1 MFSFKRNSIKT
12 KVAVC
17 LLGAFGLLLNACASD
32 SVTPENAPK
41 PVYNKPTDP
50 YKVAANNPYTPQGYK
65 GQKIIRIALLA
76 PFNSAVAGDKEEALN
91 LKAGAELALNTFS
104 DGKTILFTLDSG
116 ATIESAST
124 AAKEAL
130 NGGADFILGPLFAK
144 GVEAVAPFAR
154 TNNATLF
161 SFSTDV
167 TYAGNGVYVLSFLPE
182 DETNRIITYA
192 ASRGIKKLVMLTP
205 NTKYGERVANQ
216 AKASAK
222 ALGMELV
229 FAKTYDPTKGNSIVE
244 AANTAAP
251 FAKGMKASEIA
262 YFLPE
267 RGAALKML
275 VKALTDKG
283 ANTMRAQYLGTSLWN
298 DDNTLTD
305 SKLFGGWFVAT
316 EGEARDKF
324 EKEFT
329 AITSRKATRLAGLGY
344 DAVALIANA
353 AKNGDKKAIN
363 EKLLERSSGFVGI
376 NGRFR
381 FNDGIIE
388 RSMPILEVGG
398 LGSKIIDAA
407 PSKF

>member
-1 MFSFKRNSIKT
+1 MFSFRRNSIKT
-12 KVAVC
+12 KVAAG
-17 LLGAFGLLLNACASD
+17 LLGALGLFLSACASTD
-32 SVTPENAPK
+32 TTNDNVPK
-41 PVYNKPTDP
+41 PVYNKPSDP
-50 YKVAANNPYTPQGYK
+50 YKVAASNPYTPQGYK

-76 PFNSAVAGDKEEALN
+76 PFSSVAAGDKDEALN

-104 DGKTILFTLDSG
+104 DGKTVLFSVDSG
-116 ATIESAST
+116 ATIESASA
-124 AAKEAL
+124 AAKQAL
-130 NGGADFILGPLFAK
+130 NNGADFILGPLFAK

-154 TNNATLF
+154 ANNATLF

-182 DETNRIITYA
+182 DETNRIISYA
-192 ASRGIKKLVMLTP
+192 AARGIKKLVILTP
-205 NTKYGERVANQ
+205 NTKYGERVAAQ
-216 AKASAK
+216 AKNSAN
-222 ALGMELV
+222 ALGINIV
-229 FAKTYDPTKGNSIVE
+229 FSKSYDPTKGNSIIE
-244 AANTAAP
+244 AANAAAP

-267 RGAALKML
+267 RGAALKMM

-298 DDNTLTD
+298 DDTTLTD

-324 EKEFT
+324 EKEFVAT
-329 AITSRKATRLAGLGY
+329 TSRKATRLAGLGY

-388 RSMPILEVGG
+388 RSMPVLEVGG
-398 LGSKIIDAA
+398 MGSKIIDAA

>member
-1 MFSFKRNSIKT
+1 MRNSIKT
-12 KVAVC
+12 KVLTAI
-17 LLGAFGLLLNACASD
+17 LGVFGLGLAACASD
-32 SVTPENAPK
+32 SVTPDATPK
-41 PVYNKPTDP
+41 AVYNKPSDP
-50 YKVAANNPYTPQGYK
+50 YKVAANTPYTPQGYK

-76 PFNSAVAGDKEEALN
+76 PFNSSVAGEKEEALN
-91 LKAGAELALNTFS
+91 LKSGAELALNTFS
-104 DGKTILFTLDSG
+104 DGKTILFSLDSG
-116 ATIESAST
+116 ANIDSASK
-124 AAKEAL
+124 AARDAL
-130 NGGADFILGPLFAK
+130 EGGADFILGPLFAK

-154 TNNATLF
+154 ANNATLF

-182 DETNRIITYA
+182 DETNRIISYA
-192 ASRGIKKLVMLTP
+192 AQRGIKKLVLLTP
-205 NTKYGERVANQ
+205 DTKYGERVAAQ
-216 AKASAK
+216 AKSTAA
-222 ALGMELV
+222 AMGMSIV
-229 FAKTYDPTKGNSIVE
+229 FSKTYDPTKGNSIVE
-244 AANTAAP
+244 AANAAAP
-251 FAKGMKASEIA
+251 FAKGLKASEIA

-267 RGAALKML
+267 RGAALKMM

-283 ANTMRAQYLGTSLWN
+283 ANTMRAQFLGTSIWN
-298 DDNTLTD
+298 DDNTLND
-305 SKLFGGWFVAT
+305 SKMFGGWFVAT

-329 AITSRKATRLAGLGY
+329 AITNRKATRLAGLGY

-388 RSMPILEVGG
+388 RSMPVLEIGG
-398 LGSKIIDAA
+398 MGSKIIDAA
-407 PSKF
+407 PGKF